1 MVGQG
6 RRKASRGE
14 CVKTMDVVDESIEI
28 IVNTIARYFS
38 CVAPKPLTTSRC
50 LRLRPE
56 SPTQQ
61 QTLAKG
67 HTSALPET
75 GAGGSCSEPIRTRK
89 RKMPDAHEILNEW
102 AHGANAKKRRQH
114 ESGKK

>member
-38 CVAPKPLTTSRC
+38 CVAPKPLYNIAMLEVETGINNRNNSHWQEELHPYRNEVRAEATASPFVRESARC
-50 LRLRPE
+50 LI
-56 SPTQQ
+56 SM
-61 QTLAKG
+61 K
-67 HTSALPET
+67 S
-75 GAGGSCSEPIRTRK
+75 
-89 RKMPDAHEILNEW
+89 
-102 AHGANAKKRRQH
+102 
-114 ESGKK
+114 